1 MNRII
6 RSYIAMMC
14 GPDGLEQ
21 TVTIE
26 VESRPDTPMRDDAG
40 DILQAAQKR
49 CAAGVVDYD
58 SFNSDSEYLNM
69 VDARAAEYHVVSI
82 RKPGQPVRFAYEG
95 YVGEND
101 EAVFSGPVIAVD
113 TDEADF
119 AARWGI
125 ALQAGTLKGS
135 AFFDPELF
143 SEALESVEVV
153 RCSDHPVSL
162 PELVSSARTLI
173 AAHERG
179 EPISDLIDELAV
191 LTALVPIHTPEA
203 APAAKD

>member
-1 MNRII
+1 MT
-6 RSYIAMMC
+6 A
-14 GPDGLEQ
+14 
-21 TVTIE
+21 E
-26 VESRPDTPMRDDAG
+26 VESCPGYTMLDDLG
-40 DILQAAQKR
+40 EILRTARKR
-49 CAAGVVDYD
+49 CAASVVDYD
-58 SFNSDSEYLNM
+58 SFTSDSEYLNTL
-69 VDARAAEYHVVSI
+69 DAKGAEYHVVSI

-101 EAVFSGPVIAVD
+101 ETIFSGPVLAVD
-113 TDEADF
+113 ADEADF

-143 SEALESVEVV
+143 SEALEAVEVV

-173 AAHERG
+173 AANERG
-179 EPISDLIDELAV
+179 EPISDLLDELAV

-203 APAAKD
+203 VPAAKD